1 MLFAC
6 VGFGSFST
14 IPMSAAGCT
23 HTHTHITELW
33 CALHVYV
40 QCACTRI
47 CCCVL
52 TRAAISLWHC
62 ILDIRAAAAAAATYV
77 FNFNHLIVVYI
88 DIAFRPHIVAS
99 ALQSEKVHNANDSL
113 FFPSYLPFQYY
124 YIRAYLI
131 EKFFFCVLF
140 STVVLFC
147 FVFFAQTELDKCV
160 VCGTCSHNRLDKSR
174 VFEFKFNRH

>member
-99 ALQSEKVHNANDSL
+99 ALQSAKVHNANDSL
-113 FFPSYLPFQYY
+113 FFH
-124 YIRAYLI
+124 LI
-131 EKFFFCVLF
+131 YHFNITTYARILLKSFFFVF
-140 STVVLFC
+140 YFPRWFC
-147 FVFFAQTELDKCV
+147 FVLFF
-160 VCGTCSHNRLDKSR
+160 SR
-174 VFEFKFNRH
+174 RQNWINVLYAVRALTID